1 MLLREW
7 MNKNKHTCKTLSK
20 VIGTSVRN
28 VEKWSRGEQFPK
40 TPMLIKIEECTQG
53 EVTQDDLYKLLIKK
67 RPLKKNIKIRKDNN
81 ELFILKKNANYEYTF
96 LSQFKDGVSDALLLG
111 KRADRPIAEHV
122 EFLNIN
128 LTSAYKQ
135 GYDFGRTMYC
145 KMEGLDD

>member
-1 MLLREW
+1 MSEYYEIVPCNNGVGEW
-7 MNKNKHTCKTLSK
+7 EISPIHETFDTRQQAEERLKELQLDNLTDADWK
-20 VIGTSVRN
+20 VLDNS
-28 VEKWSRGEQFPK
+28 F
-40 TPMLIKIEECTQG
+40 
-53 EVTQDDLYKLLIKK
+53 QDYI
-67 RPLKKNIKIRKDNN
+67 
-81 ELFILKKNANYEYTF
+81 
-96 LSQFKDGVSDALLLG
+96 SQFKDGVSDALLLG

>member
-1 MLLREW
+1 MSEEDGR
-7 MNKNKHTCKTLSK
+7 K
-20 VIGTSVRN
+20 
-28 VEKWSRGEQFPK
+28 EQK
-40 TPMLIKIEECTQG
+40 
-53 EVTQDDLYKLLIKK
+53 
-67 RPLKKNIKIRKDNN
+67 
-81 ELFILKKNANYEYTF
+81 FIDE
-96 LSQFKDGVSDALLLG
+96 FKDGVEDALLLG